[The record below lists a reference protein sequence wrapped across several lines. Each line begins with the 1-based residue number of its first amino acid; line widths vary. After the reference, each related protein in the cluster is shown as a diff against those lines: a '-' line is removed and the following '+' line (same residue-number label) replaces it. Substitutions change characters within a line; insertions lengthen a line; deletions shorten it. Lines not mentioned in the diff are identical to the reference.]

1 MDKICAIFIYICHI
15 IIFMIGA
22 VSVGGGI
29 YIIAGFDKMDEI
41 NTPTFDKAKDNIREM
56 IKVINV
62 FPGVEILHP
71 PNVTMADPLKDMNYK
86 GFIRAC
92 GLFLLVFGAVIS
104 TISVLGLVGTFRKSR
119 RLTITYVVALGL
131 LTLIQIAAVVLYKAD
146 RTIVNKV
153 IFKHFFKSLDESYKG
168 FSSNDPVSIGWNLF
182 MQQFNCCGIH
192 GYTDFQSSNSFD
204 EKWGEPIHTMI
215 TPHAINFSVA
225 CCNSIE
231 IHPRGFQGPCRE
243 KDYIH
248 KRGCID
254 VFWETADTY
263 QAPVIALVSIACL
276 IQLSQI
282 IVTCYT
288 RIIKSNKSSNKKTDQ
303 MDTKKYNNVSPS
315 KKDIKL
321 GPKPPVYSDEEIW
334 YPEVQKNNY
343 VSPQKQAWNT
353 GNAEDILEEK
363 EKWYSG
369 DRRKPTK
376 RPNRS
381 LVMDF

>member
-1 MDKICAIFIYICHI
+1 MDKICTIFIYICHI

-29 YIIAGFDKMDEI
+29 YIIAGFDKMDEKS
-41 NTPTFDKAKDNIREM
+41 TPTFDKAKDNIRKM
-56 IKVINV
+56 IQVLNV
-62 FPGVEILHP
+62 FPGVEIIHP
-71 PNVTMADPLKDMNYK
+71 PNNTMSEPLKDMNYE
-86 GFIRAC
+86 GFVRAC

-104 TISVLGLVGTFRKSR
+104 AISVLGLVGTFRKSR

-131 LTLIQIAAVVLYKAD
+131 LTIIQIAAVVLFSAD
-146 RTIVNKV
+146 RTIVNKL

-168 FSSNDPVSIGWNLF
+168 FKSNDPVSIGWNLF

-215 TPHAINFSVA
+215 QPHAINFAVA

-231 IHPRGFQGPCRE
+231 IHPQGFQGPCRE

-288 RIIKSNKSSNKKTDQ
+288 KIIKSNKSNNKKTDQ
-303 MDTKKYNNVSPS
+303 MDTKKYNNFAPS

-321 GPKPPVYSDEEIW
+321 GPKNPVYSEEEMW
-334 YPEVQKNNY
+334 YPEVQTNNS
-343 VSPQKQAWNT
+343 VSPQKQAWDT
-353 GNAEDILEEK
+353 GNGDDILEEK
-363 EKWYSG
+363 DKWYSG
-369 DRRKPTK
+369 DRRKPMK